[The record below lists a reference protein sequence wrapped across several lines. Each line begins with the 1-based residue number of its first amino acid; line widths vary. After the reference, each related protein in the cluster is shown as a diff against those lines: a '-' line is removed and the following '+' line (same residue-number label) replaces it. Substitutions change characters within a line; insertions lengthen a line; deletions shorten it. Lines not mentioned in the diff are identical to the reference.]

1 MTMTFTTPAQAAGF
15 FLTLAHGLMPATRPM
30 LEHAGQMVEDEAKRL
45 IGTYDYDPRWPELA
59 DATKE
64 DRVKKG
70 FSENDPGLR
79 TGEMRD
85 SIHHTVV
92 GDTAHVGS
100 DDDKLVWFE
109 LGTVHQ
115 PPRTVLKGAVL
126 NEANA
131 IEHMV
136 GHAVHAYLSTGRFPS
151 SSGHPITPHG
161 EVVR

>member
-1 MTMTFTTPAQAAGF
+1 MATMTLTPVQAAGF
-15 FLTLAHGLMPATRPM
+15 FLTLVHGLTPATNRM
-30 LEHAGQMVEDEAKRL
+30 LDYAGQMVEDEAKEL
-45 IGTYDYDPRWPELA
+45 LGTYDYNPRWPELA

-64 DRVKKG
+64 DRLRKG
-70 FSENDPGLR
+70 FTENEPGLR

-85 SIHHTVV
+85 SIHHERHGNTV
-92 GDTAHVGS
+92 HVGS

-109 LGTVHQ
+109 LGTIHQ

-126 NEANA
+126 NRAHD

-136 GHAVHAYLSTGRFPS
+136 GKTLHAYLSTGRFPS
-151 SSGHPITPHG
+151 ATGHPFTPHG